1 MDLSSFWQAIDY
13 IIGWPLILFVISASI
28 ICTVAFNFVQ
38 IRYFFKSWKMLFAPS
53 DVDASKGDVSPFSA
67 FVNTLNANLGNG
79 SIAGGA
85 VAVATGGPGAA
96 LWVLVIGLLLM
107 AVRFAEVY
115 ASALYGARAPKG
127 TVLGGPMLYL
137 RDVFGGRIL
146 APLYAII
153 CFMYSILAAN
163 MIQSNSMSCSLS
175 ATWGVN
181 AYVFAVLVTL
191 FIGYVVLGGAKRIV
205 AASDSIVP
213 VKVVVFVIAATSLI
227 AYHAGSLGDTFRLMY
242 VSSFTPEAFVGG
254 VLGFSIMQA
263 IQAGMNLVVTATESG
278 LGTAA
283 VLFGFTGSKN
293 PMASGVISMISTLVS
308 SICCFTVALCT
319 ILSGVWNNGLTST
332 ALTISAFQT
341 VFGTAGGWIVTFLSV
356 SFGMGVLVAFA
367 YIARATWFYLTNG
380 RYEMVFAF
388 LYAAAA
394 FMGAIIDVRFVWK
407 LVAIGNGVMLFIN
420 IFGILCLVPTI
431 RRHMISTKEG
441 RD

>member
-1 MDLSSFWQAIDY
+1 MDTSFVWQTIEML
-13 IIGWPLILFVISASI
+13 IGWPLILFVVSASI
-28 ICTVAFNFVQ
+28 ICTLAFNFVQ
-38 IRYFFKSWKMLFAPS
+38 IRYFFKSWKMLFAPG
-53 DVDASKGDVSPFSA
+53 DVDKSKGDISPFSA

-79 SIAGGA
+79 SIVGGA

-96 LWVLVIGLLLM
+96 LWVLIIGLLLM

-146 APLYAII
+146 APLYAIV
-153 CFMYSILAAN
+153 CFIYSVLAAN
-163 MIQSNSMSCSLS
+163 MIQSNSMSYSLGT
-175 ATWGVN
+175 TWGVN
-181 AYVFAVLVTL
+181 AYLFAVLITL
-191 FIGYVVLGGAKRIV
+191 FIGYVVLGGAQRIV
-205 AASDSIVP
+205 AASDRIVP

-227 AYHAGSLGDTFRLMY
+227 VYHAGSLTDTFHLMY

-254 VLGFSIMQA
+254 ILGFSVMQA

-293 PMASGVISMISTLVS
+293 PMASGVISMISTLIS

-319 ILSGVWNNGLTST
+319 ILSGVWNTGLTGP
-332 ALTISAFQT
+332 ALTIAAFQT

-356 SFGMGVLVAFA
+356 SFGVGVLVAFA
-367 YIARATWFYLTNG
+367 YIARATWFYLTG
-380 RYEMVFAF
+380 GKYEWLFA
-388 LYAAAA
+388 LIYAGAA
-394 FMGAIIDVRFVWK
+394 FTGAIIDVKLVWK
-407 LVAIGNGVMLFIN
+407 LVAVGNGLMLFIN

-441 RD
+441 RG